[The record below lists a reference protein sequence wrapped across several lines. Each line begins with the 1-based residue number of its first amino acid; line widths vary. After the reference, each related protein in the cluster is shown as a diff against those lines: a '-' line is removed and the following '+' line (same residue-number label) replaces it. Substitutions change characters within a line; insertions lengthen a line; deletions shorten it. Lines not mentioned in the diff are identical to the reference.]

1 MIIIKDLKV
10 IYLKKNIHHKFLKN
24 SLIMFLKNF
33 FLKTKQQNAYF
44 TALDIKYLE
53 FNKGDKV
60 GLVGRNG
67 SGKTTFLNFLANRIP
82 SSVKKTVYSNN
93 NDIAHFI
100 DLKEGFD
107 AMGTGYENTIIKL
120 IMNDI
125 PVTNK
130 IIKSIHNFSE
140 LGQFFFQPISTYS
153 SGMIMRLAFSIMINV
168 KKNVIVMDEWLSVG
182 DSDFKLK
189 ANKELKKILKSTDY
203 LFLASHSLELVNK
216 ICNRVITLEKG
227 KVISDKRLNN

>member
-24 SLIMFLKNF
+24 SLIIFFKNF
-33 FLKTKQQNAYF
+33 FLKTKRQNDYF
-44 TALDIKYLE
+44 TALDIRHLE
-53 FNKGDKV
+53 FKKGDKV

-82 SSVKKTVYSNN
+82 SSVKKTVYINN

-140 LGQFFFQPISTYS
+140 LGQFFYQPISTYS
-153 SGMIMRLAFSIMINV
+153 SGMVMRLAFSIMINV
-168 KKNVIVMDEWLSVG
+168 KKNVILMDEWLSVG

-189 ANKELKKILKSTDY
+189 ANKELKKILKCTDY
-203 LFLASHSLELVNK
+203 LFLATHSSELVNK

-227 KVISDKRLNN
+227 KVISDKRLDN